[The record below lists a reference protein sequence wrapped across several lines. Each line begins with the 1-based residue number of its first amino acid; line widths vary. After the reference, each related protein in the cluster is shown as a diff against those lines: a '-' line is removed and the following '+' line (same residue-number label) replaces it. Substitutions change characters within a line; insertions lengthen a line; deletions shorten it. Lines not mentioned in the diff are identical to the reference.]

1 MMNFKHLFT
10 FLIFFSFAAHI
21 YAQDLSAIDQDY
33 LDSLPEEVRNDILKE
48 IKEEDSDKDKVLKIP
63 SSEIS
68 SLETVKRWEQFLKNE
83 GIEKSERFGMQMFR
97 SMQSTFM
104 PINLPNLSSDYVLDI
119 GDVLEIELYGSK
131 EDTLIE
137 EIARDGSITIK
148 EVGKVFISGKSL
160 AESTSLIEKSVNDIF
175 IGTDV
180 YVNIKSLRDIQVL
193 ITGFSKFPGIYTLG
207 GNTNILHALNVS
219 GGISNDGSLR
229 LIDIK
234 RDGKVLKT
242 FDLYESLI
250 FGNIDFQDTLRSGDS
265 IYIHPAQKLVRAG
278 NGFVNTGIFELKN
291 DENFADFLKF
301 SGGLSRDVSTEK
313 ISINT
318 FQNGKF
324 NKSITTLDQLLNLT
338 PNNNDSLYAVQDL
351 YGVIKISG
359 EVFNPGT
366 YEISSEETIKSIIER
381 AGGYKDGAYPFGG
394 VLLREEAKE
403 IERKNN
409 LRLYNNFIK
418 YIASSISKGTGSQVG
433 TSLPTV
439 LNELKN
445 VQVFGR
451 VQAEFDLINL
461 NENVTA
467 DIFLADKDEII
478 IPKFQPIVYIYGE
491 VQNPGGMKYSPNLST
506 KDYIKFAG
514 GFTNYSNTD
523 KVIVVDPSGSAK
535 VYTNRNINFNL
546 NNSIDIYPGS
556 LIYVTRDIDKVAG
569 LEFTAASASIF
580 SSLALALASLNSIN

>member
-10 FLIFFSFAAHI
+10 FFIFFSFAAHI

>member
-1 MMNFKHLFT
+1 MNFKHLFT

-301 SGGLSRDVSTEK
+301 SGGLSRDVSTKK

-403 IERKNN
+403 IERQNN

>member
-301 SGGLSRDVSTEK
+301 SGGLSRDVSTKK

-403 IERKNN
+403 IERQNN

>member
-10 FLIFFSFAAHI
+10 FFIFFSFAAHI

-301 SGGLSRDVSTEK
+301 SGGLSRDVSTKK

-403 IERKNN
+403 IERQNN